1 MADAKTKKK
10 KFVKIIAPKQFHE
23 QVIGE
28 SPVADPR
35 LLVGRKI
42 KINMMSLTDDPKN
55 QNIQI
60 NFLINNLKGES
71 VSTEIIGY
79 TLLPAFVRRLVRKD
93 KKRIDDCFIAKTND
107 NKKIILKTFLL
118 TLNKTTKPVL
128 KALRKQTQELLKSNV
143 SKKPYDELVKEIF
156 SHRLQN
162 ETRKKLAKIYPL
174 KQCEIRDMQLVFE
187 KTYKEETPKQKEVKV
202 EKPAKKEEPTERK
215 KEPKKEEKPK
225 EEPRT
230 EVKEKPKEDKKEEE
244 NKNAKTNN

>member
-10 KFVKIIAPKQFHE
+10 KFVKIIAPRQFHE

-28 SPVADPR
+28 SLVADPR

-128 KALRKQTQELLKSNV
+128 KALRKQTQEILSSNA
-143 SKKPYDELVKEIF
+143 SKKSYDELVKEIF
-156 SHRLQN
+156 LHKLQN

-202 EKPAKKEEPTERK
+202 EKPAKKEEPTEK
-215 KEPKKEEKPK
+215 EKEPKKEEKAQ
-225 EEPRT
+225 EEPKT

-244 NKNAKTNN
+244 NAKTNN

>member
-10 KFVKIIAPKQFHE
+10 KFVKIIAPRQFNE

-28 SPVADPR
+28 SLVADPR

-42 KINMMSLTDDPKN
+42 KINMMSLTDDPRN

-60 NFLINNLKGES
+60 NFLINNLKGDS

-79 TLLPAFVRRLVRKD
+79 TLLPAFVKRLVRKD
-93 KKRIDDCFIAKTND
+93 KKRIDDRFIAKTND

-143 SKKPYDELVKEIF
+143 SKKSYDELVKEIF
-156 SHRLQN
+156 LHRLQN
-162 ETRKKLAKIYPL
+162 EIRKKLAKIYPL
-174 KQCEIRDMQLVFE
+174 KQLHIIKISL
-187 KTYKEETPKQKEVKV
+187 YLYYSL
-202 EKPAKKEEPTERK
+202 
-215 KEPKKEEKPK
+215 
-225 EEPRT
+225 
-230 EVKEKPKEDKKEEE
+230 DKNTFKHIFH
-244 NKNAKTNN
+244 TH

>member
-10 KFVKIIAPKQFHE
+10 KFVKIIAPRQFNE

-28 SPVADPR
+28 SLVADPR

-42 KINMMSLTDDPKN
+42 KINMMSLTDDPRN

-60 NFLINNLKGES
+60 NFLINNLKGDS

-79 TLLPAFVRRLVRKD
+79 TLLPAFVKRLVRKD
-93 KKRIDDCFIAKTND
+93 KKRIDDRFIAKTND

-118 TLNKTTKPVL
+118 TLNKTTKSVL

-143 SKKPYDELVKEIF
+143 SKKSYDELVKEIF
-156 SHRLQN
+156 LHRLQN

-187 KTYKEETPKQKEVKV
+187 KTYDEETSKQKEAKV
-202 EKPAKKEEPTERK
+202 EKPAKKEEPIERK

-225 EEPRT
+225 EEPKT
-230 EVKEKPKEDKKEEE
+230 ELKEKPEEDKKEEE
-244 NKNAKTNN
+244 NTKTNN

>member
-10 KFVKIIAPKQFHE
+10 KFVKIIAPRQFNE

-28 SPVADPR
+28 SLVADPR

-42 KINMMSLTDDPKN
+42 KINMMSLTDDPRN

-60 NFLINNLKGES
+60 NFLINNLKGDS

-79 TLLPAFVRRLVRKD
+79 TLLPAFVKRLVRKD
-93 KKRIDDCFIAKTND
+93 KKRIDDRFIAKTND

-143 SKKPYDELVKEIF
+143 SKKSYDELVKEIF
-156 SHRLQN
+156 LHRLQN
-162 ETRKKLAKIYPL
+162 EIRKKLAKIYPL

-187 KTYKEETPKQKEVKV
+187 KTYDEETSKQKEAKV
-202 EKPAKKEEPTERK
+202 EKPAKKEEPIERK

-225 EEPRT
+225 EEPKT
-230 EVKEKPKEDKKEEE
+230 ELKEKPEEDKKEEE
-244 NKNAKTNN
+244 NTKTNN

>member
-28 SPVADPR
+28 SLVADPR

-202 EKPAKKEEPTERK
+202 EQPAKKEEPTEKK

-225 EEPRT
+225 EEPKT

-244 NKNAKTNN
+244 NAKTNN

>member
-10 KFVKIIAPKQFHE
+10 KFVKIIAPRQFNE

-28 SPVADPR
+28 SLVADPR

-42 KINMMSLTDDPKN
+42 KINMMSLTDDPRN

-60 NFLINNLKGES
+60 NFLINNLKGDS

-79 TLLPAFVRRLVRKD
+79 TLLPAFVKRLVRKD
-93 KKRIDDCFIAKTND
+93 KKRIDDRFIAKTND

-143 SKKPYDELVKEIF
+143 SKKSYDELVKEIF
-156 SHRLQN
+156 LHRLQN
-162 ETRKKLAKIYPL
+162 EIRKKLAKIYPL

-187 KTYKEETPKQKEVKV
+187 KTYDEETSKQKEAKV
-202 EKPAKKEEPTERK
+202 EKPAKKEEPIERK

-225 EEPRT
+225 EEPKT
-230 EVKEKPKEDKKEEE
+230 ELKEKPEEDKKEEE
-244 NKNAKTNN
+244 NTKTHN